1 MTSVSCPQRQRF
13 VDLYPAAADAAEPP
27 SDAPFREALCPHA
40 EFGTHV
46 AEQNSHAETDDELH
60 PLREVP
66 HWDRPPT
73 D

>member
-1 MTSVSCPQRQRF
+1 M
-13 VDLYPAAADAAEPP
+13 P
-27 SDAPFREALCPHA
+27 SHAPFREALRSHV

-46 AEQNSHAETDDELH
+46 AKQNSHAETDDELH